1 LALSRKE
8 QIEQINCDR
17 AQVQRD
23 IEESAALTTDV
34 PDRQGHLMLLGAMSS
49 RSCSFSGD
57 CVQVL
62 SLYVSLG
69 GAQPSVFKKG
79 RTFLVDQVSCEQQ
92 RRRSRSEG
100 LMHLVCFVG
109 VKFEQVISQRPD
121 RLLKSLA
128 AM

>member
-1 LALSRKE
+1 MALSRKE

-23 IEESAALTTDV
+23 IEESAALTTDT
-34 PDRQGHLMLLGAMSS
+34 PDRQGQLMLLGAMSS
-49 RSCSFSGD
+49 RSCTFSSD
-57 CVQVL
+57 CVQVWN
-62 SLYVSLG
+62 LYVE
-69 GAQPSVFKKG
+69 PESVFKTG

-109 VKFEQVISQRPD
+109 VKVEQVISQRPD
-121 RLLKSLA
+121 RLLKALA